1 VRDDRRVSLRSS
13 RPFAPA
19 ILWANILPIAH
30 RGEKP
35 VTEAC
40 VVMTTAPN
48 PEVAQ
53 TIAMTVLQ
61 ARLAACVQVQAIT
74 SYYWWDGKINDD
86 AEQLLLF
93 KTTKEKYSALEQ
105 AIVKAHPY
113 DTPEIL
119 QVPVEAGFSKYLA
132 WMAKETV

>member
-1 VRDDRRVSLRSS
+1 
-13 RPFAPA
+13 
-19 ILWANILPIAH
+19 
-30 RGEKP
+30 
-35 VTEAC
+35 
-40 VVMTTAPN
+40 
-48 PEVAQ
+48 
-53 TIAMTVLQ
+53 VLQ

-119 QVPVEAGFSKYLA
+119 QVPVEAGYSKYLA
-132 WMAKETV
+132 WMERETV

>member
-1 VRDDRRVSLRSS
+1 M
-13 RPFAPA
+13 
-19 ILWANILPIAH
+19 
-30 RGEKP
+30 
-35 VTEAC
+35 TEAC

-61 ARLAACVQVQAIT
+61 ARLAACVQVQAVT

-93 KTTKEKYSALEQ
+93 KTTKEKYGALEQ
-105 AIVKAHPY
+105 AIVKVHPY

-119 QVPVEAGFSKYLA
+119 QVPIEAGFSKYLA
-132 WMAKETV
+132 WMERETV